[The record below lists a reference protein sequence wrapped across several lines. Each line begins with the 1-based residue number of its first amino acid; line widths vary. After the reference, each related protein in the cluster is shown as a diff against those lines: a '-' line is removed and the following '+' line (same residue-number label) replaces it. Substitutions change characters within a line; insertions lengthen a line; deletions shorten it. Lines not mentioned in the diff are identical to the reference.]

1 MSLAFPGAFG
11 RRRLYYLYTLTK
23 DAALMFGNER
33 ILAMAAPFSHNKILD
48 IFKKAALGHRFLDS
62 VDEVPDNGTVM
73 NRRAEELLK
82 RVKNGRG
89 WSTLEE
95 AITKWSKL
103 MLAAE
108 EEGVVW
114 PGSTAKHMAS
124 ALDGV
129 PKEQ

>member
-1 MSLAFPGAFG
+1 
-11 RRRLYYLYTLTK
+11 
-23 DAALMFGNER
+23 
-33 ILAMAAPFSHNKILD
+33 MAAPFSHNKILD
-48 IFKKAALGHRFLDS
+48 IFKKTALGHRFLDS
-62 VDEVPDNGTVM
+62 VDEVPDNGTVE
-73 NRRAEELLK
+73 NGRAEELLK

-114 PGSTAKHMAS
+114 PGSIAKHMAS
-124 ALDGV
+124 ALDV
-129 PKEQ
+129 VRRNSRVCMDKIATIETCHP

>member
-1 MSLAFPGAFG
+1 
-11 RRRLYYLYTLTK
+11 
-23 DAALMFGNER
+23 MFGNER

-82 RVKNGRG
+82 RVKNGQG

-95 AITKWSKL
+95 AITEVEQVDARCRGRGCCVAWFNSQ
-103 MLAAE
+103 AYGERIGWCAE
-108 EEGVVW
+108 GTVEFVW
-114 PGSTAKHMAS
+114 MK
-124 ALDGV
+124 
-129 PKEQ
+129 